1 MTIYK
6 GFSTRNKKKNFRLT
20 DYELIKQDLINH
32 FRTRRGERIMNPN
45 FGTII
50 WDLLFD
56 PFTEELRSAIQ
67 DDIIRIASSD
77 PRVLIEEA
85 VVTDYQHGIQIELQI
100 RVKDTNEVDRMIL
113 TFDQSA
119 APAQ

>member
-32 FRTRRGERIMNPN
+32 FSTRRGERIMNPN

-67 DDIIRIASSD
+67 DDIIKIASSD

-85 VVTDYQHGIQIELQI
+85 IVTDYQHGIQIELQI

>member
-32 FRTRRGERIMNPN
+32 FSTRRGERIMNPN

>member
-32 FRTRRGERIMNPN
+32 FSTRRGERIMNPN

-67 DDIIRIASSD
+67 DDIIKIASSD